1 MTPAEPPP
9 LLRVEAER
17 YWEQLHPALGPRPD
31 PVLGQALRQVCACSP
46 FVACYFARDHGRLA
60 ELLASGDLGRRL
72 TAAEYRARAA
82 AAVAGA
88 EDEAALMSG
97 LRRLRHR
104 ELVRIAWRDIRGDA
118 GLADTMAELS
128 DFADAVLAATL
139 GWLHRAQVAVLGSP
153 CDSTGAPQTLIVL
166 AMGKLG
172 AQELNFSSDID
183 LILCYPAEGETR
195 GGPGTLSNQAF
206 FERQGQ
212 RLIRALSEVSADGF
226 VFRVD
231 MRLRPFG
238 DAGPLVMSFDALE
251 HYYATH
257 GRDWERY
264 ALIKARPAAGDA
276 AAGQR
281 LLARLL
287 PFVYRRYLDFGAI
300 GALRKMKRLIDEE
313 GKRKGLASNIKQG
326 PGGIREIE
334 FIGQTF
340 QLLHGGRQPILRARP
355 ILEVLDHLARLGHLP
370 PEVVADLSGAY
381 AFLRTTEHRLQ
392 EIDDRQTQALPER
405 EKPRARI
412 AYGMGYPD
420 WATFLAAL
428 DAHRERVQ
436 HHFNHLVLRPESER
450 PDRVPWQPWLDTKQR
465 VSRLAALGF
474 TDPDPVV
481 RALDTLY
488 ASASVR
494 HLTPVERERL
504 DRVLPPLL
512 AATARVSEPATTLG
526 RVLAIVEAIAKRSV
540 YLILLEEHPAALRQ
554 LVELCAASPWI
565 ASYLARQPVLLD
577 ELIDPRTLH
586 APPTARELTAAL
598 AAQLSHVSP
607 GDLEREMDAL
617 RHFKHAQFLRVAA
630 ADLAGILAVPAVSD
644 HLSAIAETVLKS
656 ALTLAQRDLE
666 LRYGPESAAGAFAVV
681 AYGKLGGIELGYGSD
696 LDLVFLYEGPAA
708 LQERYTRLA
717 QRIIHLL
724 ATVTPAGKAF
734 DVDTRLRPSGA
745 SGLLVSSLSAYREY
759 QAHGAWTWEHQAL
772 VRARAVGG
780 DSHAV
785 QRFSSIRTET
795 LVRVRDEALLRREV
809 REMRAR
815 MRRELEDRAPGGFDL
830 KQGEGGLTDIEFL
843 VQYAVLRWA
852 ASRPALAAYTDN
864 WRLLSILGDT
874 GVLTH
879 EDAAALV
886 EVYFAYRKRLHALAL
901 AERPALVGEREFEP
915 ERARVGALWRR
926 FLEE

>member
-1 MTPAEPPP
+1 
-9 LLRVEAER
+9 L
-17 YWEQLHPALGPRPD
+17 
-31 PVLGQALRQVCACSP
+31 
-46 FVACYFARDHGRLA
+46 ARDNRRLA
-60 ELLASGDLGRRL
+60 ELLASGELGRRL
-72 TAAEYRARAA
+72 TAAEYRARAEA
-82 AAVAGA
+82 ASAGA
-88 EDEAALMSG
+88 EDEAALMSR

-139 GWLHRAQVAVLGSP
+139 GWLHRAQVAILGSP
-153 CDSTGAPQTLIVL
+153 CDSTGALQTLIVL

-183 LILCYPAEGETR
+183 LIFCYPAEGETR
-195 GGPGTLSNQAF
+195 GGPGMLSNQAF

-212 RLIRALSEVSADGF
+212 RLIRALSEVTADGF

-231 MRLRPFG
+231 MRLRAFG
-238 DAGPLVMSFDALE
+238 DAGPLVMSFDSLE
-251 HYYATH
+251 RYYATH

-276 AAGQR
+276 AAGQP

-300 GALRKMKRLIDEE
+300 GAVREMKRLIDEE
-313 GKRKGLASNIKQG
+313 GKRKRLASNIKKG

-340 QLLHGGRQPILRARP
+340 QLIHGGRQPILRARP
-355 ILEVLDHLARLGHLP
+355 ILEVLEHLARLGHLP
-370 PEVVADLSGAY
+370 PAVVADLSGAY

-392 EIDDRQTQALPER
+392 EIDDRQTQTLPER
-405 EKPRARI
+405 DVPRARI

-420 WATFLAAL
+420 WAAFLAAL
-428 DAHRERVQ
+428 DGHRERVQ
-436 HHFNHLVLRPESER
+436 HHFNRLVLRPEASDGAR
-450 PDRVPWQPWLDTKQR
+450 WQPLQDTAER

-474 TDPDPVV
+474 TDLDRAL

-488 ASASVR
+488 ASAAVR
-494 HLTPVERERL
+494 RLTPVERERL
-504 DRVLPPLL
+504 DRVLPALL
-512 AATARVSEPATTLG
+512 AATARLREPATTLG
-526 RVLAIVEAIAKRSV
+526 RVLAIVEAIATRSV
-540 YLILLEEHPAALRQ
+540 YLILLEEHPAALRL

-577 ELIDPRTLH
+577 ELIDPRTLY

-607 GDLEREMDAL
+607 GDLEQEMDAL

-630 ADLAGILAVPAVSD
+630 ADLAGVLAVPAVSD

-656 ALTLAQRDLE
+656 ALTLAQRDLDR
-666 LRYGPESAAGAFAVV
+666 RYGPESAAGAFAVV

-696 LDLVFLYEGPAA
+696 LDLVFLYEGPAT

-724 ATVTPAGKAF
+724 ATVTSAGKAF

-745 SGLLVSSLSAYREY
+745 SGALVSSLSAYREY
-759 QAHGAWTWEHQAL
+759 QSHDAWTWEHQAL

-780 DSHAV
+780 DSHAM
-785 QRFSSIRTET
+785 QRFSSVRTET
-795 LVRVRDEALLRREV
+795 LARVRDGPLLRREV

-815 MRRELEDRAPGGFDL
+815 MRAELENRTPGGFDL

-852 ASRPALAAYTDN
+852 ASRPALATHTDN
-864 WRLLSILGDT
+864 CRLLAVLGDT
-874 GVLTH
+874 GILTR
-879 EDAAALV
+879 EGAAALT
-886 EVYFAYRKRLHALAL
+886 EANFAYRKRLHALAL
-901 AERPALVGEREFEP
+901 AERPALVGERELEP

>member
-9 LLRVEAER
+9 ILRRECER
-17 YWEQLHPALGPRPD
+17 DWEQLYPALGPGAEPA
-31 PVLGQALRQVCACSP
+31 LCQALRQVCACSP
-46 FVACYFARDHGRLA
+46 FVASYLARDPGRLE
-60 ELLASGDLGRRL
+60 ELLASGELGRRL
-72 TAAEYRARAA
+72 TAAEYRTRAEA
-82 AAVAGA
+82 ASAGA
-88 EDEAALMSG
+88 DDESSLLSR

-104 ELVRIAWRDIRGDA
+104 ELVRIAWRDLRGDA

-139 GWLHRAQVAVLGSP
+139 GWLHRSQVAALGSP
-153 CDSTGAPQTLIVL
+153 YDSSGDVQTLIVL
-166 AMGKLG
+166 SMGKLG

-183 LILCYPAEGETR
+183 LILCYPADGETR
-195 GGPGTLSNQAF
+195 GGARTLSNQAF

-212 RLIRALSEVSADGF
+212 RLIRALSEVTADGF

-231 MRLRPFG
+231 LRLRPFG

-251 HYYATH
+251 RYYATH

-264 ALIKARPAAGDA
+264 ALIKARPVAGDA

-281 LLARLL
+281 LLARLT

-300 GALRKMKRLIDEE
+300 GALREMKRLIDEE

-340 QLLHGGRQPILRARP
+340 QLIHGGRQPILRARP
-355 ILEVLDHLARLGHLP
+355 ILEVLEHLARLGHLP
-370 PEVVADLSGAY
+370 RAAVADLSGAY
-381 AFLRTTEHRLQ
+381 AFLRTMEHRLQ
-392 EIDDRQTQALPER
+392 QIDDRQTQALPER
-405 EKPRARI
+405 DLPRARI

-420 WATFLAAL
+420 WVAIQAAL

-436 HHFNHLVLRPESER
+436 HHFNRLVLCPIVS
-450 PDRVPWQPWLDTKQR
+450 DGAPWQPRQAAAER
-465 VSRLAALGF
+465 ISHLAALGF
-474 TDPDPVV
+474 TDPDPAL

-488 ASASVR
+488 ASAAAR
-494 HLTPVERERL
+494 RLTPVERERL
-504 DRVLPPLL
+504 DRLLPSLL
-512 AATARVSEPATTLG
+512 AATARLREPATTLG

-540 YLILLEEHPAALRQ
+540 YLVLLEEHPAALRQ

-577 ELIDPRTLH
+577 ELIDPRTLY
-586 APPTARELTAAL
+586 APPTARELTPALEAAL
-598 AAQLSHVSP
+598 SHLSP
-607 GDLEREMDAL
+607 GDLEQEMDAL

-630 ADLAGILAVPAVSD
+630 ADVAGILAVPAVSD
-644 HLSAIAETVLKS
+644 HLSAIAETVLRS
-656 ALTLAQRDLE
+656 ALTLAQRDLT
-666 LRYGPESAAGAFAVV
+666 LRYGPEIDAGAFAVV
-681 AYGKLGGIELGYGSD
+681 AYGKLGGLELGYGSD

-734 DVDTRLRPSGA
+734 EVDTRLRPSGA
-745 SGLLVSSLSAYREY
+745 AGLLVSSLSAYREY
-759 QAHGAWTWEHQAL
+759 QTHDAWTWEHQAL
-772 VRARAVGG
+772 VRARAVAG

-785 QRFSSIRTET
+785 QRFSSLRTEI
-795 LVRVRDEALLRREV
+795 LARVRDAAELRREV
-809 REMRAR
+809 CEMRAR
-815 MRRELEDRAPGGFDL
+815 MRRELENHTSGGFDL
-830 KQGEGGLTDIEFL
+830 KHGEGGLTDIEFL

-852 ASRPALAAYTDN
+852 ASRPALVTHTDN
-864 WRLLSILGDT
+864 RRLLAILGDT
-874 GVLTH
+874 GVVTP

-886 EVYFAYRKRLHALAL
+886 EAYFAYRKRLHALAL

-915 ERARVGALWRR
+915 ERARVGALWRHT
-926 FLEE
+926 LEQ

>member
-1 MTPAEPPP
+1 
-9 LLRVEAER
+9 
-17 YWEQLHPALGPRPD
+17 
-31 PVLGQALRQVCACSP
+31 
-46 FVACYFARDHGRLA
+46 
-60 ELLASGDLGRRL
+60 
-72 TAAEYRARAA
+72 
-82 AAVAGA
+82 
-88 EDEAALMSG
+88 MSR

-139 GWLHRAQVAVLGSP
+139 GWLHRAQVAALGSP

-226 VFRVD
+226 VFRVN

-355 ILEVLDHLARLGHLP
+355 NPRGPRSPGEARP
-370 PEVVADLSGAY
+370 PATGGGRGPVRRLRVPAHHGAPPP
-381 AFLRTTEHRLQ
+381 

-436 HHFNHLVLRPESER
+436 HHFNHLVLRPNQR
-450 PDRVPWQPWLDTKQR
+450 APDRAPWQPWLDTEQR

-474 TDPDPVV
+474 TDPDPAV

-494 HLTPVERERL
+494 RLTPVERERL

-512 AATARVSEPATTLG
+512 AATARVREPATTLG

-577 ELIDPRTLH
+577 ELIDPRTLY

-598 AAQLSHVSP
+598 AAQLSHVV
-607 GDLEREMDAL
+607 L
-617 RHFKHAQFLRVAA
+617 
-630 ADLAGILAVPAVSD
+630 PAISNGRWTRSD
-644 HLSAIAETVLKS
+644 TSN
-656 ALTLAQRDLE
+656 
-666 LRYGPESAAGAFAVV
+666 
-681 AYGKLGGIELGYGSD
+681 
-696 LDLVFLYEGPAA
+696 
-708 LQERYTRLA
+708 
-717 QRIIHLL
+717 
-724 ATVTPAGKAF
+724 TP
-734 DVDTRLRPSGA
+734 
-745 SGLLVSSLSAYREY
+745 SSC
-759 QAHGAWTWEHQAL
+759 G
-772 VRARAVGG
+772 
-780 DSHAV
+780 
-785 QRFSSIRTET
+785 
-795 LVRVRDEALLRREV
+795 
-809 REMRAR
+809 
-815 MRRELEDRAPGGFDL
+815 
-830 KQGEGGLTDIEFL
+830 
-843 VQYAVLRWA
+843 
-852 ASRPALAAYTDN
+852 SRPPISRGSCRCLRSATTS
-864 WRLLSILGDT
+864 RRSP
-874 GVLTH
+874 
-879 EDAAALV
+879 
-886 EVYFAYRKRLHALAL
+886 KRC
-901 AERPALVGEREFEP
+901 
-915 ERARVGALWRR
+915 
-926 FLEE
+926 

>member
-9 LLRVEAER
+9 ILRAEAER

-46 FVACYFARDHGRLA
+46 FVACHLARDNRRLA

-72 TAAEYRARAA
+72 TAAEYRARAEA
-82 AAVAGA
+82 ASAGA

-139 GWLHRAQVAVLGSP
+139 GWLHRAQVAALGSP
-153 CDSTGAPQTLIVL
+153 CDSTGAAQTLMVL

-183 LILCYPAEGETR
+183 LILCYPVDGETR

-212 RLIRALSEVSADGF
+212 RLIRALSEVTADGF
-226 VFRVD
+226 VFRID
-231 MRLRPFG
+231 TRLRPFG

-300 GALRKMKRLIDEE
+300 GALREMKRLIDEE
-313 GKRKGLASNIKQG
+313 AKRKGLASNIKQG

-340 QLLHGGRQPILRARP
+340 QLIHGGREPILRARR
-355 ILEVLDHLARLGHLP
+355 ILEVLEHLARLGHLP
-370 PEVVADLSGAY
+370 PAAVADLSGAY

-405 EKPRARI
+405 DVPRARI

-420 WATFLAAL
+420 WPAFLAAL
-428 DAHRERVQ
+428 NGHRERVQ
-436 HHFNHLVLRPESER
+436 HHFNRLVLRPEA
-450 PDRVPWQPWLDTKQR
+450 PDEAPWQPRQDTAER

-474 TDPDPVV
+474 TDPDPAL

-488 ASASVR
+488 ASAAVR

-504 DRVLPPLL
+504 DRVLPSLL
-512 AATARVSEPATTLG
+512 AATARLREPATTLG

-540 YLILLEEHPAALRQ
+540 YLVLLEEHPVALRQ

-577 ELIDPRTLH
+577 ELIDPRTLY
-586 APPTARELTAAL
+586 ASPTARELTAAL
-598 AAQLSHVSP
+598 AAQLWHVSP
-607 GDLEREMDAL
+607 GDLEQEMDAL

-630 ADLAGILAVPAVSD
+630 ADLAGILPVPAVSD

-656 ALTLAQRDLE
+656 ALTLAQRDLD

-696 LDLVFLYEGPAA
+696 LDLVFLYEGPAT

-759 QAHGAWTWEHQAL
+759 QAHDAWTWEHQAL

-780 DSHAV
+780 DNHAV

-815 MRRELEDRAPGGFDL
+815 MRAELENRTPGGFDL

-852 ASRPALAAYTDN
+852 ASRPALATHTDN
-864 WRLLSILGDT
+864 CHLLAILGDT
-874 GVLTH
+874 GVLTR
-879 EDAAALV
+879 EDAAALT
-886 EVYFAYRKRLHALAL
+886 EANFAYRKRLHALAL
-901 AERPALVGEREFEP
+901 AERPALVGERELEP

>member
-9 LLRVEAER
+9 LLRAESER
-17 YWEQLHPALGPRPD
+17 YWEQLHAALGPGPD
-31 PVLGQALRQVCACSP
+31 PVLCQALRQVCACSP
-46 FVACYFARDHGRLA
+46 FVACHFARDHGRLT
-60 ELLASGDLGRRL
+60 ELLASGEIGRRL
-72 TAAEYRARAA
+72 TAAEYRARTEAA
-82 AAVAGA
+82 SAGA
-88 EDEAALMSG
+88 EDEAALMSR
-97 LRRLRHR
+97 LRRLRQR

-139 GWLHRAQVAVLGSP
+139 GWLHRTQVAALGSP
-153 CDSTGAPQTLIVL
+153 CDSTGALQTLIVL

-172 AQELNFSSDID
+172 ARELNFSSDID

-195 GGPGTLSNQAF
+195 GGPRTLSNQAF

-212 RLIRALSEVSADGF
+212 RLIRALSEVTADGF

-281 LLARLL
+281 LVARLS

-300 GALRKMKRLIDEE
+300 GALREMKRVIDEE
-313 GKRKGLASNIKQG
+313 VKRKGLASNIKQG

-340 QLLHGGRQPILRARP
+340 QLIHGGRQPILRARP
-355 ILEVLDHLARLGHLP
+355 ILVVLEHLARLGHLP
-370 PEVVADLSGAY
+370 PAAVADLSGAY

-420 WATFLAAL
+420 WAAFLATL

-436 HHFNHLVLRPESER
+436 HHFNRLVLRPEAPPDSAPWRPRQGTRER
-450 PDRVPWQPWLDTKQR
+450 I
-465 VSRLAALGF
+465 SHLAALGF
-474 TDPDPVV
+474 TDPDPAL
-481 RALDTLY
+481 RALDALY
-488 ASASVR
+488 ASAAVR
-494 HLTPVERERL
+494 RLTAVERERL
-504 DRVLPPLL
+504 DRVLPALL
-512 AATARVSEPATTLG
+512 AATARLREPATTLG
-526 RVLAIVEAIAKRSV
+526 RVLTIVEAIAKRSV

-577 ELIDPRTLH
+577 ELIDHRTLY

-598 AAQLSHVSP
+598 EAQLSHVSP
-607 GDLEREMDAL
+607 SDLEQEMDTL

-630 ADLAGILAVPAVSD
+630 ADVAGILALPAVSD
-644 HLSAIAETVLKS
+644 HLSAIAETVLRS
-656 ALTLAQRDLE
+656 ALTLAQRDLDS
-666 LRYGPESAAGAFAVV
+666 RHGPEIAAGTFAVV

-724 ATVTPAGKAF
+724 NTVTPAGKVF

-745 SGLLVSSLSAYREY
+745 AGLLVSSLSAYRAY
-759 QAHGAWTWEHQAL
+759 QTHDAWTWEHQAL
-772 VRARAVGG
+772 VRARAVAG
-780 DSHAV
+780 DRHAV
-785 QRFSSIRTET
+785 QRFSSLRTET
-795 LVRVRDEALLRREV
+795 LARVRDGALLRREV
-809 REMRAR
+809 REMRAQ
-815 MRRELEDRAPGGFDL
+815 MRRELENRTPGAFDL

-852 ASRPALAAYTDN
+852 ASRPALATHTDN
-864 WRLLSILGDT
+864 RHLLAILGDT
-874 GVLTH
+874 GVLTR
-879 EDAAALV
+879 EDSAALT
-886 EVYFAYRKRLHALAL
+886 EAYFAYRKRLHALAL
-901 AERPALVGEREFEP
+901 EERPALVGERELEP

-926 FLEE
+926 LLGE

>member
-1 MTPAEPPP
+1 MNPAEPPP
-9 LLRVEAER
+9 LLRPESER
-17 YWEQLHPALGPRPD
+17 YWEQLHPALCPGPD
-31 PVLGQALRQVCACSP
+31 PGLCQALRQVCACSP
-46 FVACYFARDHGRLA
+46 FVACHFARDPSRLA
-60 ELLASGDLGRRL
+60 ELLASGELGRRL
-72 TAAEYRARAA
+72 TAAEYRARAEA
-82 AAVAGA
+82 ASAGA
-88 EDEAALMSG
+88 EDEAALMSR

-139 GWLHRAQVAVLGSP
+139 GWLHRAQVAALGSP
-153 CDSTGAPQTLIVL
+153 CDGTGALQTLIVL

-212 RLIRALSEVSADGF
+212 RLIRALSEVTADGF

-251 HYYATH
+251 RYYEAH

-281 LLARLL
+281 LVARLL

-300 GALRKMKRLIDEE
+300 GALREMKRLIDEE
-313 GKRKGLASNIKQG
+313 VKRKGLASNIKQG

-340 QLLHGGRQPILRARP
+340 QLIHGGRRPILRARP
-355 ILEVLDHLARLGHLP
+355 ILEVLEHLARLGHLP
-370 PEVVADLSGAY
+370 AAAVADLSGAY

-405 EKPRARI
+405 DVPRARI

-420 WATFLAAL
+420 WAAFLAAL

-436 HHFNHLVLRPESER
+436 HHFNRLVLRPEA
-450 PDRVPWQPWLDTKQR
+450 PDGAPWQPRQGTAER

-474 TDPDPVV
+474 TDPDPAL

-488 ASASVR
+488 ASAAVR
-494 HLTPVERERL
+494 RLTPVERERL
-504 DRVLPPLL
+504 DRVLPALL
-512 AATARVSEPATTLG
+512 AATARLREPATTLG

-577 ELIDPRTLH
+577 ELIDPRTLY

-607 GDLEREMDAL
+607 GDLEQEMDAL

-630 ADLAGILAVPAVSD
+630 ADVAGILPVPAVSD

-656 ALTLAQRDLE
+656 ALALAQRDLE
-666 LRYGPESAAGAFAVV
+666 LRHGPETAAGAFAVV

-724 ATVTPAGKAF
+724 ATVTPAGKVF

-759 QAHGAWTWEHQAL
+759 QTHDAWTWEHQAL
-772 VRARAVGG
+772 VRARVVGG

-795 LVRVRDEALLRREV
+795 LARVRDGAELRREV
-809 REMRAR
+809 REMRAH
-815 MRRELEDRAPGGFDL
+815 MRAELENRTPGGFDL

-852 ASRPALAAYTDN
+852 ASRPVLATHTEN
-864 WRLLSILGDT
+864 CRLLAILGDT
-874 GVLTH
+874 GVLTRD
-879 EDAAALV
+879 DAAALT
-886 EVYFAYRKRLHALAL
+886 EANFAYRKRLHALAL
-901 AERPALVGEREFEP
+901 AERPALVGERELEP

-926 FLEE
+926 LLEQ

>member
-9 LLRVEAER
+9 LLRAESER
-17 YWEQLHPALGPRPD
+17 YWEQLHPALGPGPD
-31 PVLGQALRQVCACSP
+31 PVLCQALRQVCACSP
-46 FVACYFARDHGRLA
+46 FVACHFARDPGRLT
-60 ELLASGDLGRRL
+60 ELLASGELGRRL
-72 TAAEYRARAA
+72 TAAEYLARAEA
-82 AAVAGA
+82 ASAGA

-97 LRRLRHR
+97 LRRLRQR
-104 ELVRIAWRDIRGDA
+104 ELVRIAWRDIRGA

-139 GWLHRAQVAVLGSP
+139 GWLHRAQMAALGSP
-153 CDSTGAPQTLIVL
+153 CDSTGALQTLIVL

-183 LILCYPAEGETR
+183 LILCYPADGETR

-212 RLIRALSEVSADGF
+212 RLIRALSEVTADGF

-231 MRLRPFG
+231 TRLRPFG

-251 HYYATH
+251 RYYATH

-281 LLARLL
+281 LLARLS

-300 GALRKMKRLIDEE
+300 GALREMKRLIDEE
-313 GKRKGLASNIKQG
+313 VKRKGLASNIKQG

-340 QLLHGGRQPILRARP
+340 QLIHGGRQPILRARP
-355 ILEVLDHLARLGHLP
+355 ILEVLEHLAKLGHLP
-370 PEVVADLSGAY
+370 PAAVADLSGAY

-392 EIDDRQTQALPER
+392 EIDDRQTQTLPER
-405 EKPRARI
+405 EEPRARI

-420 WATFLAAL
+420 WTAFLAAL

-436 HHFNHLVLRPESER
+436 HHFNHLVLRPEA
-450 PDRVPWQPWLDTKQR
+450 PDRAPWQPLEGTAER

-474 TDPDPVV
+474 NDPDPAL
-481 RALDTLY
+481 RALDALY
-488 ASASVR
+488 ASAAVR
-494 HLTPVERERL
+494 RLTPVERERL
-504 DRVLPPLL
+504 DRVLPSML
-512 AATARVSEPATTLG
+512 AATARLREPATALV
-526 RVLAIVEAIAKRSV
+526 RVLAIVEAIAKRST

-554 LVELCAASPWI
+554 LVDLCAASPWI
-565 ASYLARQPVLLD
+565 TSYLARQPVLLD
-577 ELIDPRTLH
+577 ELIDPRTLY
-586 APPTARELTAAL
+586 APPTAPELTAAL
-598 AAQLSHVSP
+598 EAQLSHASP
-607 GDLEREMDAL
+607 GDLEQEMDVL

-630 ADLAGILAVPAVSD
+630 ADLAGILPVPAVSD

-666 LRYGPESAAGAFAVV
+666 RRHCPETDLGAFAVV
-681 AYGKLGGIELGYGSD
+681 AYGKLGGIELGYASD

-708 LQERYTRLA
+708 LQERYTRLG

-724 ATVTPAGKAF
+724 VTLTPAGKVF
-734 DVDTRLRPSGA
+734 EVDTRLRPSGA

-759 QAHGAWTWEHQAL
+759 QANDAWTWEHQAL

-780 DSHAV
+780 DSHAM
-785 QRFSSIRTET
+785 QRFSSIRMET
-795 LVRVRDEALLRREV
+795 LARVRDEALLRRDV
-809 REMRAR
+809 REMRAQ
-815 MRRELEDRAPGGFDL
+815 MRRQLENRTPDGFDL

-852 ASRPALAAYTDN
+852 ASRPVLATHTDN
-864 WRLLSILGDT
+864 CRLLAILGDT
-874 GVLTH
+874 GVLTPG
-879 EDAAALV
+879 DAAALT
-886 EVYFAYRKRLHALAL
+886 EAYFAYRKRLHALAL
-901 AERPALVGEREFEP
+901 AERPALVGERELEP

-926 FLEE
+926 FLEQQ

>member
-9 LLRVEAER
+9 LLRAESER

-31 PVLGQALRQVCACSP
+31 PVLCQALRQVCACSP
-46 FVACYFARDHGRLA
+46 FVACYFARDPGRLA
-60 ELLASGDLGRRL
+60 ELLASGELGRRL
-72 TAAEYRARAA
+72 TAAEYRARAEA
-82 AAVAGA
+82 ASAGA
-88 EDEAALMSG
+88 EDEAALMSR

-118 GLADTMAELS
+118 GLAETMAELS

-139 GWLHRAQVAVLGSP
+139 GWLHRAQVAALGSP
-153 CDSTGAPQTLIVL
+153 CDGTGALQTLIVL

-212 RLIRALSEVSADGF
+212 RLIRALSEVTADGF

-251 HYYATH
+251 RYYEVH

-300 GALRKMKRLIDEE
+300 GALREMKRLIDEE

-340 QLLHGGRQPILRARP
+340 QLIHGGRRPILRARP
-355 ILEVLDHLARLGHLP
+355 ILEVLEHLARLGHLP
-370 PEVVADLSGAY
+370 PAAVADLSGAY

-420 WATFLAAL
+420 WAAFLAAL
-428 DAHRERVQ
+428 DGHRERVQ
-436 HHFNHLVLRPESER
+436 HHFNRLVLRPEAPEGA
-450 PDRVPWQPWLDTKQR
+450 PWQPRQGTAER

-474 TDPDPVV
+474 PDPGPAL
-481 RALDTLY
+481 RALDALY
-488 ASASVR
+488 ASAAVR
-494 HLTPVERERL
+494 RLTPVERERL
-504 DRVLPPLL
+504 DRVLPALL
-512 AATARVSEPATTLG
+512 AATARLREPATTLG
-526 RVLAIVEAIAKRSV
+526 RVLAIVEAIATRSV
-540 YLILLEEHPAALRQ
+540 YLILLEEHPGALRQ

-577 ELIDPRTLH
+577 ELIDPRTLY

-598 AAQLSHVSP
+598 AAQLSHVSR
-607 GDLEREMDAL
+607 GDLEQEMDAL

-630 ADLAGILAVPAVSD
+630 ADVAGILPVPAVSD

-656 ALTLAQRDLE
+656 ALTLAQRDLA
-666 LRYGPESAAGAFAVV
+666 LRHGPETAGAFAVV

-724 ATVTPAGKAF
+724 ATVTPAGNVF

-745 SGLLVSSLSAYREY
+745 SGLLVSSLSAYCEY
-759 QAHGAWTWEHQAL
+759 QTHDAWTWEHQAL

-785 QRFSSIRTET
+785 QRFSSVRTEI
-795 LVRVRDEALLRREV
+795 LARVRDGALLRREV

-815 MRRELEDRAPGGFDL
+815 MRAELEDRTPGAFDL

-926 FLEE
+926 LLEE

>member
-9 LLRVEAER
+9 ILRPETER
-17 YWEQLHPALGPRPD
+17 YWEQLHPALGPGPD

-46 FVACYFARDHGRLA
+46 FVACHLARDHGRLA
-60 ELLASGDLGRRL
+60 ELLANGELGRRL
-72 TAAEYRARAA
+72 TAAEYRARAEA
-82 AAVAGA
+82 ASAGA
-88 EDEAALMSG
+88 EDEAALMSR
-97 LRRLRHR
+97 LRRWRHR

-139 GWLHRAQVAVLGSP
+139 GWLHRAQVAALGSP
-153 CDSTGAPQTLIVL
+153 CDSTGALQTLIVL

-195 GGPGTLSNQAF
+195 GGPGPLSNQAF

-212 RLIRALSEVSADGF
+212 RLIRALSEVTADGF

-231 MRLRPFG
+231 TRLRPFG

-251 HYYATH
+251 RYYATH

-281 LLARLL
+281 LLGGLL

-300 GALRKMKRLIDEE
+300 GALREMKRLIDEE
-313 GKRKGLASNIKQG
+313 VKRKGLASNIKQG

-340 QLLHGGRQPILRARP
+340 QLIHGGRQPILRARP
-355 ILEVLDHLARLGHLP
+355 ILEVLEHLARLGHLP
-370 PEVVADLSGAY
+370 PAAVADLSGAY

-405 EKPRARI
+405 DVPRARI

-420 WATFLAAL
+420 WAAFLAAL
-428 DAHRERVQ
+428 DGHRERVQ
-436 HHFNHLVLRPESER
+436 HHFNRLVLRPEA
-450 PDRVPWQPWLDTKQR
+450 PDGAPWQPRQGTAER

-474 TDPDPVV
+474 TDPDPAL

-488 ASASVR
+488 ASAAVR
-494 HLTPVERERL
+494 RLTPVERERL
-504 DRVLPPLL
+504 DRVLPALL
-512 AATARVSEPATTLG
+512 AATARLREPATTLG

-577 ELIDPRTLH
+577 ELIDPRTLY
-586 APPTARELTAAL
+586 APPTARAL

-607 GDLEREMDAL
+607 GDLEQEMDAL

-630 ADLAGILAVPAVSD
+630 ADVAGILPVSAVSD

-666 LRYGPESAAGAFAVV
+666 LRHGPETAAGAFAVV

-759 QAHGAWTWEHQAL
+759 QAHDAWTWEHQAL

-780 DSHAV
+780 DSHAM
-785 QRFSSIRTET
+785 QRFSSVRTEN
-795 LVRVRDEALLRREV
+795 LVRVRDGALLRREV

-815 MRRELEDRAPGGFDL
+815 MRAELENRTPGGFDL

-852 ASRPALAAYTDN
+852 ASQPALATHTDN
-864 WRLLSILGDT
+864 CRLLAILGDT
-874 GVLTH
+874 GILTR
-879 EDAAALV
+879 EDAAALT
-886 EVYFAYRKRLHALAL
+886 EANFAYRKRLHALAL
-901 AERPALVGEREFEP
+901 AERPALVGEREREP